1 MSKRWFAI
9 VALAAGSVALSGCV
23 VAPVRPAYGYG
34 YGYGPYYRAAP
45 PPAVV
50 VVPRPV
56 PVYRYGPY
64 PRRW

>member
-1 MSKRWFAI
+1 MSKRLFAI
-9 VALAAGSVALSGCV
+9 VALAASSLALSACV

-34 YGYGPYYRAAP
+34 YSYGPYYRAAP

-56 PVYRYGPY
+56 YSYGPY

>member
-1 MSKRWFAI
+1 MSKRLFAI

-56 PVYRYGPY
+56 YSYGPY

>member
-1 MSKRWFAI
+1 MSKRLFAI
-9 VALAAGSVALSGCV
+9 VALAASSLALSACV

-34 YGYGPYYRAAP
+34 PYYRPVP

-56 PVYRYGPY
+56 YPYGPY